1 MSIYILNGLQVERR
15 TGGNYAILT
24 LEIQSLGEANKRIEV
39 IITIPRATYGKEL
52 QVSEEKQSGTVI
64 GLQLSLLIFFLSSLW
79 KIIFIVI

>member
-1 MSIYILNGLQVERR
+1 MSIYILNGLQVGRR

-39 IITIPRATYGKEL
+39 IITIPCATYGKEL